1 MESNKDKET
10 IEENIDESIK
20 GSEKADKKPVKK
32 IEKLERIHLEKLR
45 GRVIIFNPEE
55 SEFAKN
61 LHITKAGDYIQKA
74 K

>member
-1 MESNKDKET
+1 MKQDTKNEESEQTEAKTPKKFEKMEK
-10 IEENIDESIK
+10 
-20 GSEKADKKPVKK
+20 VVM
-32 IEKLERIHLEKLR
+32 EKLK

-61 LHITKAGDYIQKA
+61 LKLVKKGDYVQKA

>member
-1 MESNKDKET
+1 MKQENMQEEGEEIKPLKKQDKL
-10 IEENIDESIK
+10 DR
-20 GSEKADKKPVKK
+20 VVM
-32 IEKLERIHLEKLR
+32 EKLK

-61 LHITKAGDYIQKA
+61 LKLVKKGDYVQKA

>member
-1 MESNKDKET
+1 MKQ
-10 IEENIDESIK
+10 ENIQEETEEPREAK
-20 GSEKADKKPVKK
+20 TPKKSDLKLDRVV
-32 IEKLERIHLEKLR
+32 IENLK

-61 LHITKAGDYIQKA
+61 LKLSKKGDYVQKA